1 MFFVPVFW
9 VRGGYGHDLLRSLM
23 LQVRK
28 QAQAQEPPP
37 GASIVGRPVGPLC
50 VSTKNYK
57 QLLASNEGV
66 EASKLSRIMPL
77 EPERKEQAS
86 LFGSYVG
93 FVWPS
98 F

>member
-23 LQVRK
+23 LQVQK
-28 QAQAQEPPP
+28 QAQAQAQEPSPD
-37 GASIVGRPVGPLC
+37 ASIVGRPVGPLC

-57 QLLASNEGV
+57 QLASNEGV

-86 LFGSYVG
+86 
-93 FVWPS
+93 FVR
-98 F
+98 